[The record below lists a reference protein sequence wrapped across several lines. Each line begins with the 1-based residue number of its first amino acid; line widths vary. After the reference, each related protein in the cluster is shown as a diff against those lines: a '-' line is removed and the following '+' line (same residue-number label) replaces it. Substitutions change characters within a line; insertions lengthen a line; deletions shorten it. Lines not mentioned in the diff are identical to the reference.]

1 MHFRFLEEPDFAE
14 LQALERRVFPDRPDA
29 FYRTAPAALRFYARS
44 GHSFVA
50 SGGDRILGFVLA
62 QAVWQGDRATVLAT
76 RIAAESTEVYAGLLR
91 ALVKSAYDANAYEV
105 ALLAEP
111 GERPELDRALAEVQL
126 ADRGRRLH
134 TRVLGGRGARGET
147 GGVLE

>member
-14 LQALERRVFPDRPDA
+14 LQALERRIFPGRPEA
-29 FYRTAPAALRFYARS
+29 FYRTAPAALRYYARS
-44 GHSFVA
+44 GHSFAAVD
-50 SGGDRILGFVLA
+50 GERLLGFVLA
-62 QAVWQGDRATVLAT
+62 QAVWQGDRATVLVT
-76 RIAAESTEVYAGLLR
+76 RIAAESAEVYAGLLR
-91 ALVKSAYDANAYEV
+91 ALIKSAYDANAYEV

-111 GERPELDRALAEVQL
+111 GDRPELDRALADAQL
-126 ADRGRRLH
+126 ADSGRRLH